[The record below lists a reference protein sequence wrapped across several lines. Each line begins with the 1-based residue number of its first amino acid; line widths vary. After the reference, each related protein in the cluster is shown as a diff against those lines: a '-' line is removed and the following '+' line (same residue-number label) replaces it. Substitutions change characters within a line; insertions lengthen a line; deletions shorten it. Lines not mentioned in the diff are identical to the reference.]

1 MDNDRTNA
9 ESSQDT
15 IRRLAH
21 STQELAAALSEV
33 TRTTADSPVGAAA
46 MTSPAPEPAEPVHRT
61 EQERSPI
68 RAGLRKAARTVAWP
82 VRRLLDPRFRGL
94 SRQIDQKQLDLFDRL
109 DQLRSESLRLNHEQ
123 TAGQT
128 RLAALLEQESAA
140 SYGLSSALTELHE
153 LVKAEKELVEET
165 TTVLGSALAGVRS
178 NTDEIATVLEALS
191 ARAGGLLVGATVEQ
205 LDGVNARLLD
215 YAESPS
221 GFAAQR
227 SLWFNPPI
235 ALRYAAGSVEVAG
248 VNERIA
254 EVPFVYRALSRVPP
268 GASILDVGATESI
281 VSPSLASLGYS
292 VTAIDPRPY
301 PLRHPNLEVVVG
313 EIQSW
318 SAARTFDAI
327 VCLSTIE
334 HIGLG
339 AYGDRRASGR
349 PDVEAMARL
358 RQLSRPGTVL
368 VFTTRFGRASTSWL
382 ERTYDSQAIEELLA
396 GWEIEESVVV
406 RRHDGTTWAPEAAPA
421 SARDGESVIMIAARL
436 GR

>member
-9 ESSQDT
+9 ESSQET

-21 STQELAAALSEV
+21 STQQLAAALSEA
-33 TRTTADSPVGAAA
+33 TRITADSPGDAVAV
-46 MTSPAPEPAEPVHRT
+46 TLVAPEPVESAHRT
-61 EQERSPI
+61 EQARSPI
-68 RAGLRKAARTVAWP
+68 RAGLRRAARAVAWP
-82 VRRLLDPRFRGL
+82 VRRLLDPRFNGL
-94 SRQIDQKQLDLFDRL
+94 AQQIDRKQLDLFDRL
-109 DQLRSESLRLNHEQ
+109 DQLRTENLRLNHEQ

-128 RLAALLEQESAA
+128 RLAALLEQECAA
-140 SYGLSSALTELHE
+140 SYGLSGALVELHT
-153 LVKAEKELVEET
+153 LVKSEKELVEET
-165 TTVLGSALAGVRS
+165 TAVLGSTLAGVRS
-178 NTDEIATVLEALS
+178 STDEIATMLESLS
-191 ARAGGLLVGATVEQ
+191 ARAGGLLVGATLEQ
-205 LDGVNARLLD
+205 LDAGNARLLD
-215 YAESPS
+215 YAESHS

-254 EVPFVYRALSRVPP
+254 EIPFVYRALSRVPP
-268 GASILDVGATESI
+268 GASILDVGATESA
-281 VSPSLASLGYS
+281 VSLSLASLGYS

-301 PLRHPNLEVVVG
+301 PLWHPNLEVVVD
-313 EIQSW
+313 EIQRW
-318 SAARTFDAI
+318 SGTRTFDAV

-339 AYGDRRASGR
+339 AYGDRQASGR
-349 PDVEAMARL
+349 PDLEAMARL

-368 VFTTRFGRASTSWL
+368 AFTTRFGPATTSWL
-382 ERTYDSQAIEELLA
+382 ERTYDSQAIAELLA

-406 RRHDGTTWAPEAAPA
+406 RRHDRTTWAPEDASTSAADA
-421 SARDGESVIMIAARL
+421 ESVIMIVARL